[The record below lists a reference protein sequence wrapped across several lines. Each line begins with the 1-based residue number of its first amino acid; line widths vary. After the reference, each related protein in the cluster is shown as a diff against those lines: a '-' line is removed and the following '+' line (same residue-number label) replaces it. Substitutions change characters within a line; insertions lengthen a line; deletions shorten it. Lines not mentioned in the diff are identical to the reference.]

1 MSAEPWST
9 LETASAVER
18 ACEALYGTK
27 WPRMTGPG
35 RDTVRAC
42 MTGLLAESEA
52 DAAAASA
59 VDVLAVLDAIVLRGG
74 PLGTNA
80 ANARYAVSD
89 LIEDARLALDLLESE
104 GHGEGYT
111 AGILRNSIARCRGR
125 RELMV
130 PPGQQPAAVE
140 DDRFPGGFADA
151 IRYIDNVEADAGA
164 LYEQVF
170 GIESDGSETGLG
182 MLVAVAE
189 RLKQP
194 AAAEPDGYIHYQTVH
209 WVDYSVRADEPRSGS
224 AARRFE
230 LARREG
236 RPFFLRPP
244 PPAAETLA
252 ALADEWSARA
262 LQHLDEADPDDEA
275 DIDLH
280 NIMAGAIQGCAG
292 QLRTALRVLERQL
305 QQPAAVDE
313 AMVERACAEGA
324 RQAGE
329 KWLMDEQGRME
340 KLRGHMRKI
349 LTAALAGRQARGSK

>member
-1 MSAEPWST
+1 M
-9 LETASAVER
+9 
-18 ACEALYGTK
+18 
-27 WPRMTGPG
+27 
-35 RDTVRAC
+35 
-42 MTGLLAESEA
+42 
-52 DAAAASA
+52 SA

-130 PPGQQPAAVE
+130 PPGQQPA
-140 DDRFPGGFADA
+140 
-151 IRYIDNVEADAGA
+151 
-164 LYEQVF
+164 
-170 GIESDGSETGLG
+170 
-182 MLVAVAE
+182 VAE
-189 RLKQP
+189 RVSVADVLRIVNTAIDVCNDASRPAMAEDLESVRLYVEQTTCPPDQQP

-292 QLRTALRVLERQL
+292 QLRAALRGDK
-305 QQPAAVDE
+305 P
-313 AMVERACAEGA
+313 
-324 RQAGE
+324 
-329 KWLMDEQGRME
+329 
-340 KLRGHMRKI
+340 
-349 LTAALAGRQARGSK
+349 